1 MSTLYK
7 RPDSKYYWWT
17 GRHKGKRLRKS
28 TGMTQKHRAE
38 KVRAHIDMQI
48 ALGNLGEFG
57 FTNSQ
62 PTLLEFMNYYLTLV
76 SERKSEST
84 YSITRGVL
92 RKFKSYIVEKGIRD
106 LADIKVRNINGY
118 INWLNCS
125 PKTKKNHVNI
135 LSLMFDEAIRDEQ
148 IKTNP
153 SRLAMLPKVEKVIRH
168 RHLNDDDLSITFE
181 NAGEWELYFAVL
193 LYTGLRAGDAAML
206 TYGNID
212 FSQNVITTLVRKSRR
227 VHEFPLSDHLVSLI
241 PKSKDD
247 NEPLFP
253 TLYVTKT
260 NSVGEIVADER
271 ILHYRIGIPRK
282 RFQMILKEADRPKA
296 TLHNFRVTFNNLL
309 LAEKLPIEDR
319 QSLMA
324 HSSSKTTTVYTHP
337 NLELARDYINKL
349 PNYSSGKK

>member
-17 GRHKGKRLRKS
+17 GRHKGKRIRKS
-28 TGMTQKHRAE
+28 TGMTQKYRAE

-48 ALGNLGEFG
+48 ALGNLGELG

-62 PTLLEFMNYYLTLV
+62 PTLLEFMNYYLTLI

-92 RKFKSYIVEKGIRD
+92 RKFKSYVVEKGIRD

-153 SRLAMLPKVEKVIRH
+153 SRLAILPKVKKVILH
-168 RHLNDDDLSITFE
+168 F
-181 NAGEWELYFAVL
+181 
-193 LYTGLRAGDAAML
+193 
-206 TYGNID
+206 
-212 FSQNVITTLVRKSRR
+212 
-227 VHEFPLSDHLVSLI
+227 LI
-241 PKSKDD
+241 
-247 NEPLFP
+247 L
-253 TLYVTKT
+253 
-260 NSVGEIVADER
+260 IV
-271 ILHYRIGIPRK
+271 K
-282 RFQMILKEADRPKA
+282 R
-296 TLHNFRVTFNNLL
+296 
-309 LAEKLPIEDR
+309 
-319 QSLMA
+319 
-324 HSSSKTTTVYTHP
+324 Y
-337 NLELARDYINKL
+337 
-349 PNYSSGKK
+349 